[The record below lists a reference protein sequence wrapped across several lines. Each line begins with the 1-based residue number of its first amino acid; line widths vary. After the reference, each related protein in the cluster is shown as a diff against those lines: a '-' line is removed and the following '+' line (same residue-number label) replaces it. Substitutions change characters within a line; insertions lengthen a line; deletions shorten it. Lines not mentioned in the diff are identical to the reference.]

1 MKKFLFYVVN
11 ICLIVSLLIPSG
23 LVEGMKNLASDP
35 AASSGL
41 YRTRVT
47 IDQPYDLTR
56 LQDLGIKILEQES
69 SWTSVLVS
77 DAQLE
82 DLARLGFEPQASN
95 ELMLLVSA
103 SADVSPWLASSL
115 SAQLDQAIA
124 FTNSVE
130 SSQINGSDVDD
141 STIIDIIEGFSI
153 EQLAGIQALPGVDND
168 ADGLT
173 DTQESWWCTDPNNG
187 DSDSDGR
194 SDYAEIQAIKDWM
207 ANRRAVA
214 PGETPWATWPFN
226 TTTCPDKDYDSIPNL
241 AERWELGLNMDLEST
256 DRDKF
261 DDGQEV
267 FGVTYCPGG
276 DYSCGYGDLP
286 RSSDAGYVGQ
296 TMPSWVKAPG
306 NHPYAAAFPL
316 PDVSIDESSFHVQTV
331 TVVTTDHVISSGTET
346 TYSTTETSGTS
357 TSNTD
362 TLTWNNWEENSTTQY
377 NYQPG
382 SIFYSGGQELDQPT
396 MTNKKPSRSRQTS
409 VVKQISSGFSI
420 GEQVLDFA
428 SLPLKAWELGT
439 QYGEGI
445 NKAIYV
451 GTRMID
457 DVRSGEKIQMPVN
470 YFEEYDEMY
479 GESQT
484 CSSYCGQGL
493 TNVDPSAGMSYQD
506 YENQNYVNARSGR
519 STFIDGQDV
528 YSQRYFPISYP
539 APKIEST
546 STNSNGHSWGE
557 SQSTTNT
564 EYEEH
569 AVTNGEAFSSEESWG
584 SATAEDSAHAAD
596 FWFTYRIKN
605 IGTEYAKELT
615 NLTFNIYLGDNRNPI
630 YTYYVAADLG
640 GDGKFYNLLPD
651 EEHVFTSSRIPL
663 TLEQMKAI
671 DIGASIRVVVEDF
684 SYGSDELFY
693 ENAANEN
700 ITISIDDGMEDG
712 NEIIDNYLIPIWENE
727 TVLDV
732 IGRYFPFETDS
743 MNSIMAFWTPE
754 MRATIP
760 GWCMDPSLL
769 GSGTQTVLWCK
780 HTLSTTEWWN
790 VYSEGVGE
798 GNEGFQDTLATPG
811 GYALF
816 RFNKDSDFDG
826 FSDRAEE
833 YAGTSPS
840 DVAEFPKPEL
850 LAGINSTKVAENVT
864 STLSLTNMGLYDAY
878 GVEAVMIAPDDS
890 ITVSNNTVGGS
901 GRVKAGK
908 SVVVGSQITQPIM
921 ASWTGTAKPTSLGY
935 YSGTVDK
942 LYTFTVNCTNP
953 GGCDVSSGEWDL
965 GWADSLGGTGTLDFS
980 DGYNSPN
987 SLQVDSYGL
996 EIGLISG
1003 RVYDGNTFS
1012 VQALTPL
1019 DTFQYTINR
1028 EPFAQPIVIVSYNDP
1043 QGNHRFV
1050 LPERTMNLATPADD
1064 LVPFS
1069 GTMLDI
1075 NGVEIVTS
1083 DQFLPGSN
1091 ITKVV
1096 VDNPTQ
1102 KTIQDGN
1109 IFLEFIDPEGT
1120 VVLEAPV
1127 SQDFQSGPNI
1137 IDIAWDTA
1145 GFIPAYDSDQD
1156 YIVMAFWTDY
1166 EGNILDVSGRPLS
1179 SFQADPTPEFA
1190 MTPADETWDFGT
1202 AAQGTIL
1209 KREFSFANTGERTL
1223 LTYVDAPA
1231 GLLVSQTGS
1240 KLIGPVDLATY
1251 EITLN
1256 TNDLPVG
1263 DYSDVITIHTSD
1275 PANPT
1280 LTIAISGSITAGEA
1294 NLPALINQL
1303 PLDYSVAVPGP
1314 QSQGNWYNF
1323 QHPIGPDPQSIHP
1336 VKIYNQDY
1344 SQLWGVGRYATSFN
1358 AGTYSPDMFGD
1369 GRDGGIVV
1377 ESGSSYFT
1385 DNNRATIS
1393 GIVNSNQTLIN
1404 FTNPSG
1410 GVSSAYV
1417 NYWPKYEWFDTGL
1430 KVSSGDRIV
1439 IYKDDGGSSLPKI
1452 CYGGSGSLCYNA
1464 VGIDELAPTGWAGPG
1479 LRKYSLIGRV
1489 GNGTPFF
1496 MGENYDGYTTNSG
1509 TLYITGNDCSG
1520 CFQDNTREWWF
1531 RHQIF
1536 VYPSTTAT
1544 FSQGDIALILQMTGS
1559 DAGNYEY
1566 AKIVSASNGS
1576 VVVSQPLHHSYVT
1589 SGNNVAQILRVPQF
1603 DNVTVRNGGT
1613 ITAHSWSGSTGG
1625 VVAFFTKGQLT
1636 VETGGIITTFGLG
1649 FNGGREAVWSQPNS
1663 GPGFQGASFNGAL
1676 QQQLDSANAGGGGG
1690 GINNGGGGGGYGT
1703 NGQTGSPTSGGIGGA
1718 IYGNSELSTVFLG
1731 SGGGGSGHYYE
1742 DAAQGGKGGGMIL
1755 LTAKTV
1761 AISGSVTAGGQG
1773 GWQGPYG
1780 GENTA
1785 PTPPN
1790 KDTRMGGGGAGGSI
1804 KIVASSGFI
1813 GEGKIAAVGGPGGK
1827 YSSDHGWGGNG
1838 GFGRIRL
1845 ESCEGI
1851 TGSTNPT
1858 ASSAIL
1864 NCFISEQVET
1874 LPYTTTRLN
1883 LPETITNTKTY
1894 AIQYGRRLVFSASGN
1909 QTTTLRLPAGYLK
1922 SADMDILISN
1932 AGVGDLTI
1940 SMDIGNNGSTDYTWT
1955 GSVNNLIARENIAFT
1970 AAYNQWWSASSK
1982 QLAGTVDVPVKIT
1995 LSKAAQ
2001 ILLTDV
2007 KVSTYGSNLN
2017 RIQLESGSYSE
2028 VLVDIKATGATNPL
2042 SLGIDVGDDGTIDQL
2057 ITVNSP
2063 SNPHYITSTNL
2074 ASQVNTYLSGLTGL
2088 VNVPIRLFL
2097 YNATQAGITNFSASI
2112 IGNKDLSLSA
2122 SDITLPASD
2131 PMETDVVP
2139 VSATF
2144 HNNGNLPSGSF
2155 TVGFFASIPDVGEW
2169 YIGSALLPSVLPG
2182 QSASA
2187 EILWNT
2193 SGFTGLTSVKVVAD
2207 PFGHIQETNEENNQ
2221 AVGEIYVRTRP
2232 DLSVTAIDPSDPEP
2246 KTGELIQ
2253 ITIVEKN
2260 LGETETSLSTLAL
2273 YDGNPDEG
2281 GVLIGEQSA
2290 SLIGGSEASF
2300 TFDWQPLTTSWH
2312 RLYAKPDVA
2321 DAVNEFDEEN
2331 NLSWKDVYI
2340 GLAGPIMLDSGT
2352 ANDPVYSQESGF
2364 GHIDINLPDQ
2374 VTTCGLGNLAED
2386 TVRRD
2391 PDGKVLYQFDHLL
2404 PGHFYHLDITLY
2416 ECDGAGRQEYIL
2428 VDDNQIAGPED
2439 LGDGQV
2445 HRLSLRLDPA
2455 FYVDRSVTI
2464 AIQADGIDGAV
2475 VSEVNLHDIDYRY
2488 ADAGGGDDP
2497 QYPGDEAF
2505 GWIDGSPV
2513 LTWGTLPY
2521 QSVRVD
2527 QSDDTLNYQF
2537 DNLSPNKLYNVHF
2550 TFWQP
2555 SGTGRIQKVQVDGI
2569 DTGLSVNTGDYLR
2582 HQEMIAIPLSAY
2594 SSDGMAVISIVR
2606 TNATSGAMVNE
2617 IALEEETVFTNTGC
2631 VVQPTPYFSETY
2643 GSVLISGAIAP
2654 VGSVVQALNPRG
2666 DTVGCFTV
2674 TDEGLYGFMRIY
2686 GEDPSAI
2693 PLIPG
2698 MRNGE
2703 IVSYSVNGAP
2713 AVASPLFNWSDDHA
2727 VHNINLNAGNIS
2739 GQSILLQPG
2748 WNLISFNVE
2757 PPVPMVTSV
2766 LQSIA
2771 SRYDRVLGENGIY
2784 VPSLPPEFNT
2794 LKELHSAT
2802 GYYLRLTGTTSV
2814 SLLVEGIAQACS
2826 EPKLLHV
2833 GWNWIGGPC
2842 GVTETAAA
2850 LVSIE
2855 GHYQRVLSLNKTYDP
2870 ALPAFS
2876 TLKSLIPGEGYLIYM
2891 IDPATLIY
2899 PDVAMNLDKVDEVA
2913 EDSCSRVSAT
2923 PFSTLAYG
2931 YIQIN
2936 TDLAAEGS
2944 LVEFITPRGELAGC
2958 SLVAAGGILPLTQ
2971 IYGGDGENIGGFLE
2985 GEEIFVRVDGI
2996 AIGGP
3001 LDFTWQ
3007 DDKTPHE
3014 LSINITI
3021 HKISLP
3027 LITH

>member
-23 LVEGMKNLASDP
+23 LVEGTKNLALDP
-35 AASSGL
+35 VASSGL

-69 SWTSVLVS
+69 NWTSVLVS

-82 DLARLGFEPQASN
+82 DLARLGFKPQASN
-95 ELMLLVSA
+95 ELTLLVSA
-103 SADVSPWLASSL
+103 SADVSPWLATSL

-124 FTNSVE
+124 FTKSVE

-141 STIIDIIEGFSI
+141 STLIDIIEGFSI

-187 DSDSDGR
+187 DTDADGR
-194 SDYAEIQAIKDWM
+194 SDYAEIQALKEWM

-214 PGETPWATWPFN
+214 PGETPWASWPFN

-296 TMPSWVKAPG
+296 VMPSWVMPPG
-306 NHPYAAAFPL
+306 NHPFVAAFPVPNISL
-316 PDVSIDESSFHVQTV
+316 IPSSIVVETV
-331 TVVTTDHVISSGTET
+331 TEITTDHVISSGTEVQ
-346 TYSTTETSGTS
+346 YSTTTTKGKSRSEAETETWNEWEEVQKTEETTKNISENDSWLPSLEIGTS
-357 TSNTD
+357 AVSILGIIASCGGVIGTMAVGAVPVSIALGAGCIASLATYGISIEQVEGAIDDYFNDNLAQESVYNDFLVAWSKSMDYSQNLRTNGIDLQNDNQVNSLSSDQYYLDGSELFLQKYFEIKYPSFTPTTTTSN
-362 TLTWNNWEENSTTQY
+362 
-377 NYQPG
+377 G
-382 SIFYSGGQELDQPT
+382 
-396 MTNKKPSRSRQTS
+396 K
-409 VVKQISSGFSI
+409 
-420 GEQVLDFA
+420 
-428 SLPLKAWELGT
+428 
-439 QYGEGI
+439 
-445 NKAIYV
+445 
-451 GTRMID
+451 
-457 DVRSGEKIQMPVN
+457 
-470 YFEEYDEMY
+470 
-479 GESQT
+479 
-484 CSSYCGQGL
+484 
-493 TNVDPSAGMSYQD
+493 
-506 YENQNYVNARSGR
+506 
-519 STFIDGQDV
+519 
-528 YSQRYFPISYP
+528 
-539 APKIEST
+539 
-546 STNSNGHSWGE
+546 SWGG
-557 SQSTTNT
+557 SKTITTE
-564 EYEEH
+564 EYEEK
-569 AVTNGEAFSSEESWG
+569 AITNGNSFSDTESWG
-584 SATAEDSAHAAD
+584 DATAVDTVHAAD
-596 FWFTYRIKN
+596 LWFSYSVSNK
-605 IGTEYAKELT
+605 GTDYAREIRDIS
-615 NLTFNIYLGDNRNPI
+615 FNIFLNDNENPI
-630 YTYYVAADLG
+630 ATYFAANDIG
-640 GDGKFYNLLPD
+640 GGGALYNFQP
-651 EEHVFTSSRIPL
+651 EETHTFTSGHIAL
-663 TLEQMKAI
+663 TLEQLKQIDLGGALRIVPENYSFGTDEQFYSNAITGNVQIAI
-671 DIGASIRVVVEDF
+671 DDDS
-684 SYGSDELFY
+684 SDGDETIDYFMIPTY
-693 ENAANEN
+693 NNE
-700 ITISIDDGMEDG
+700 
-712 NEIIDNYLIPIWENE
+712 
-727 TVLDV
+727 VLVDTLR
-732 IGRYFPFETDS
+732 RYFPTSVDS
-743 MNSIMAFWTPE
+743 DGDLIALWTPE
-754 MRATIP
+754 YIPEVP
-760 GWCMDPSLL
+760 GWCDEPRVVGL
-769 GSGTQTVLWCK
+769 GEKQIVWCK
-780 HTLSTTEWWN
+780 HALTTMEWWN
-790 VYSEGVGE
+790 VYSRDL
-798 GNEGFQDTLATPG
+798 GNGSEPLQDLLAVPG
-811 GYALF
+811 GIALF
-816 RFNKDSDFDG
+816 RINKDTDHDG
-826 FSDRAEE
+826 YSDRSEE
-833 YAGTSPS
+833 RFFTNPFDSMS
-840 DVAEFPKPEL
+840 FPKPEL
-850 LAGINSTKVAENVT
+850 IAGLHSSRTADNVT
-864 STLSLTNMGLYDAY
+864 STLTLLNTGLYDAY
-878 GVEAVMIAPDDS
+878 GIKAIMIAPDDT
-890 ITVSNNTVGGS
+890 ITITNNIVGGS
-901 GRVKAGK
+901 GRVNSGKNIVIGSRILKPEYSLTTWAG
-908 SVVVGSQITQPIM
+908 SVIPSSGGYF
-921 ASWTGTAKPTSLGY
+921 TGTT
-935 YSGTVDK
+935 D
-942 LYTFTVNCTNP
+942 
-953 GGCDVSSGEWDL
+953 
-965 GWADSLGGTGTLDFS
+965 
-980 DGYNSPN
+980 
-987 SLQVDSYGL
+987 QVF
-996 EIGLISG
+996 
-1003 RVYDGNTFS
+1003 TFS
-1012 VQALTPL
+1012 VSCSVPSGCVMGQDPWLLNWNNTVTSGSIIFDSAYKSPTPVSVGESGIEISFSSGFVL
-1019 DTFQYTINR
+1019 NGNSFVISAKTPRDTFKFTINV
-1028 EPFAQPIVIVSYNDP
+1028 EPYTEPIVIVSYNDP

-1050 LPERTMNLATPADD
+1050 LPETAMNLNAPSDD
-1064 LVPFS
+1064 LITLS
-1069 GTMLDI
+1069 GSMLDI
-1075 NGVEIVTS
+1075 NGVELTTNS
-1083 DQFLPGSN
+1083 QFLPGSN
-1091 ITKVV
+1091 IVKVV
-1096 VDNPTQ
+1096 VDNPTEN
-1102 KTIQDGN
+1102 IIHDGH
-1109 IFLEFIDPEGT
+1109 IFLNILDPEGT
-1120 VVLEAPV
+1120 VVLESPV
-1127 SQDFQSGPNI
+1127 TQDFQSGPNI

-1145 GFIPAYDSDQD
+1145 GFVPAYDPNQD

-1166 EGNILDVSGRPLS
+1166 EGNILDASGRPLS

-1190 MTPADETWDFGT
+1190 ITPADETWDFGT
-1202 AAQGTIL
+1202 TSQGTIL
-1209 KREFSFANTGERTL
+1209 KRVFSFANTGERTL
-1223 LTYVDAPA
+1223 LTYVEAPA

-1240 KLIGPVDLATY
+1240 KVIGPADMATY
-1251 EITLN
+1251 EITIN
-1256 TNDLPVG
+1256 ASDLPVG
-1263 DYSDVITIHTSD
+1263 DFSDVITIHTSD

-1280 LTIAISGSITAGEA
+1280 RTIAITGSITAGEA
-1294 NLPALINQL
+1294 SLPALINQL
-1303 PLDYSVAVPGP
+1303 PLDYAVTVPGP
-1314 QSQGNWYNF
+1314 QSVGNWYSF
-1323 QHPIGPDPQSIHP
+1323 THSIGPEPQTIHP
-1336 VKIYNQDY
+1336 VKVYSQDY
-1344 SQLWGVGRYATSFN
+1344 STLHGMGKYAYEFDPGSGGFVL
-1358 AGTYSPDMFGD
+1358 FGD
-1369 GRDGGIVV
+1369 GR
-1377 ESGSSYFT
+1377 
-1385 DNNRATIS
+1385 N
-1393 GIVNSNQTLIN
+1393 
-1404 FTNPSG
+1404 
-1410 GVSSAYV
+1410 
-1417 NYWPKYEWFDTGL
+1417 
-1430 KVSSGDRIV
+1430 GD
-1439 IYKDDGGSSLPKI
+1439 L
-1452 CYGGSGSLCYNA
+1452 
-1464 VGIDELAPTGWAGPG
+1464 T
-1479 LRKYSLIGRV
+1479 
-1489 GNGTPFF
+1489 
-1496 MGENYDGYTTNSG
+1496 
-1509 TLYITGNDCSG
+1509 
-1520 CFQDNTREWWF
+1520 
-1531 RHQIF
+1531 
-1536 VYPSTTAT
+1536 
-1544 FSQGDIALILQMTGS
+1544 
-1559 DAGNYEY
+1559 
-1566 AKIVSASNGS
+1566 
-1576 VVVSQPLHHSYVT
+1576 VT
-1589 SGNNVAQILRVPQF
+1589 SGQTITLNTTRTNITGSAGSTTVTVSSSTSFAAGDLVLIHQTQGTSNVGKMEYNFIASISGTTWTLTRALTNTYSSSSGKAQVIKVPQYN
-1603 DNVTVRNGGT
+1603 NVTVQSGGT
-1613 ITAHSWSGSTGG
+1613 LNTPAWDGSTGG
-1625 VVAFFTKGQLT
+1625 ILVFVANGVVSIAGSVT
-1636 VETGGIITTFGLG
+1636 
-1649 FNGGREAVWSQPNS
+1649 A
-1663 GPGFQGASFNGAL
+1663 NGAGYRRGDRGEY
-1676 QQQLDSANAGGGGG
+1676 LDPIPSQGWQGEGIVTGSAQTRNNNVGGGGG
-1690 GINNGGGGGGYGT
+1690 GNGDNNQSCGDSTCEGAGGGGAGYGT
-1703 NGQTGSPTSGGIGGA
+1703 AGTNGGNTSSVFLGGFGGTTYGST
-1718 IYGNSELSTVFLG
+1718 NLSTASYLG
-1731 SGGGGSGHYYE
+1731 SGGGG
-1742 DAAQGGKGGGMIL
+1742 GGSDDN
-1755 LTAKTV
+1755 AV
-1761 AISGSVTAGGQG
+1761 R
-1773 GWQGPYG
+1773 YG
-1780 GENTA
+1780 GY
-1785 PTPPN
+1785 
-1790 KDTRMGGGGAGGSI
+1790 GGAGGGLVILSGRQVNITGSVTSTGNDGLSGASGDNYRTGGGGGGSGGSI
-1804 KIVASSGFI
+1804 IITGSNVSLGTSL
-1813 GEGKIAAVGGPGGK
+1813 VRSLGGAGGAGL
-1827 YSSDHGWGGNG
+1827 DGGGNG
-1838 GFGRIRL
+1838 GTGGSGRIFIQYCDTR
-1845 ESCEGI
+1845 S
-1851 TGSTNPT
+1851 GSTNP
-1858 ASSAIL
+1858 AYYDAQISCYIAEQLESS
-1864 NCFISEQVET
+1864 
-1874 LPYTTTRLN
+1874 PYTTTRLQI
-1883 LPETITNTKTY
+1883 PESFATSKTY
-1894 AIQYGRRLVFSASGN
+1894 AIKYARRLVFSASGN

-1922 SADMDILISN
+1922 SAELDILISN
-1932 AGVGDLTI
+1932 AGIGDLTI

-1955 GSVNNLIARENIAFT
+1955 GSVNNLIARENIGFT
-1970 AAYNQWWSASSK
+1970 DAYNQWWSASSK